1 MPSSP
6 RECVTCRASKF
17 GASAIHTLCSP
28 LAENTHAIRPAW
40 SFVGPAA
47 TRFVGNGELKTCS
60 SEKGRGGVCAE
71 LRAEQVIREDHSN
84 SMPPQSKADKFRIP
98 MRGRVRETV

>member
-1 MPSSP
+1 
-6 RECVTCRASKF
+6 
-17 GASAIHTLCSP
+17 

-60 SEKGRGGVCAE
+60 SEKG
-71 LRAEQVIREDHSN
+71 
-84 SMPPQSKADKFRIP
+84 
-98 MRGRVRETV
+98 